1 MAKRKIIKNENVEA
15 INEIEKVEVANVN
28 EETVIEKEEITE
40 TPKIEVEKATT
51 EKVDDTNEMVKEET
65 FELVDE
71 KPLINKSI
79 KNKKPIMFGYI
90 WNGQE
95 YD

>member
-1 MAKRKIIKNENVEA
+1 MAKRKILKNENVET
-15 INEIEKVEVANVN
+15 INEIANVN

-40 TPKIEVEKATT
+40 APKIEIEEAAT
-51 EKVDDTNEMVKEET
+51 EKVEDVVKIVKEET
-65 FELVDE
+65 LV
-71 KPLINKSI
+71 KKITKN
-79 KNKKPIMFGYI
+79 NKKPIMFGYI

>member
-1 MAKRKIIKNENVEA
+1 MAKRKIVKNENVEA

-40 TPKIEVEKATT
+40 APKIEVEEVAT
-51 EKVDDTNEMVKEET
+51 EKVEET
-65 FELVDE
+65 V
-71 KPLINKSI
+71 KIVKKVAKN
-79 KNKKPIMFGYI
+79 NKKPIMFGYI

>member
-1 MAKRKIIKNENVEA
+1 MAKRKIVKNENVET
-15 INEIEKVEVANVN
+15 INEIEKVEVTNVT
-28 EETVIEKEEITE
+28 EETVIEKEEISE
-40 TPKIEVEKATT
+40 TPRIEVEKATT